1 MKSVST
7 KVLFYLG
14 FYLLLFISGC
24 KKDETI
30 INTYTKTGDATQY
43 SSDIVIEWMDI
54 FRTIAKTE
62 KLNPPRAA
70 RLYSYAGITLYESV
84 VSGMNGYNSLQNQ
97 LKDFTIPINKYKN
110 LDYTIVANDAL
121 YVIAKKLLPTL
132 SASSNKLIEDKRIA
146 FIASKQNN
154 TNSDI
159 INNSID
165 RGREIGN
172 AILLWANKDNSNN
185 LFNRNYTTPSRI
197 GHPEFWA
204 PTDAVNI
211 HPIEPYWGE
220 VRPFAMAN
228 AKSCYIA
235 SAIPFSTTV
244 GSAFYNQAMEVVTV
258 KENLTQEQKNIAIW
272 WADVPGNT
280 STPAG
285 HWVSIENI
293 IAKQKNLNL
302 AQAAE
307 MYALVGIAL
316 GDAFIS
322 CWESKYRINL
332 LRPKTYIQEFIAGQ
346 SNWEPTWQT
355 PPFPEYT
362 SGHSVCSGAAAT
374 VLTHLFG
381 DISFIDNTNTSLGIN
396 QRTFISFNSAAQ
408 EAAISR
414 LYGGIHYREAI
425 ELGLQ
430 QGALVAQACINN
442 IQLK

>member
-1 MKSVST
+1 MNKIST
-7 KVLFYLG
+7 KIYACLILIT
-14 FYLLLFISGC
+14 LFISSC
-24 KKDETI
+24 KKEDNNI
-30 INTYTKTGDATQY
+30 INNTKTGDATQY
-43 SSDIVIEWMDI
+43 TSDIATEWMEI
-54 FRTIAKTE
+54 FRTVAKTE
-62 KLNPPRAA
+62 NLNPPRAA
-70 RLYSYAGITLYESV
+70 RLYSYAGITLYESI

-97 LKDFTIPINKYKN
+97 LTDLTSIPQNNYSD

-121 YVIAKKLLPTL
+121 YVIAKNLLPSL
-132 SASSNKLIEDKRIA
+132 SIVSNKLIEDKRTT
-146 FIASKQNN
+146 FIASKQNTVSSN
-154 TNSDI
+154 VL
-159 INNSID
+159 NNSID
-165 RGREIGN
+165 RGRKVGA
-172 AILLWANKDNSNN
+172 AILQWANQDNSNS
-185 LFNRNYTTPSRI
+185 LFNRAYITPSRAD
-197 GHPEFWA
+197 HPEFWQ
-204 PTDAVNI
+204 PTDAVNLK
-211 HPIEPYWGE
+211 PLEPYWSE

-228 AKSCYIA
+228 ANSCYVA

-244 GSAFYNQAMEVVTV
+244 GSAFYNQALEVVTV
-258 KENLTQEQKNIAIW
+258 KENLTPEQENVAIW
-272 WADVPGNT
+272 WADVPSVT
-280 STPAG
+280 ATPAG

-307 MYALVGIAL
+307 MYAMVGIVL

-346 SNWEPTWQT
+346 STWEPTWQT

-374 VLTHLFG
+374 MLTHLFG
-381 DISFIDNTNTSLGIN
+381 DVTFTDNTNTSLGIN
-396 QRTFISFNSAAQ
+396 QRIYSSFNNAAQ

-430 QGALVAQACINN
+430 QGALVAQAAISNIN
-442 IQLK
+442 IK

>member
-1 MKSVST
+1 MMKIST
-7 KVLFYLG
+7 KISILF
-14 FYLLLFISGC
+14 LFFVILISGC
-24 KKDETI
+24 QKNDIK
-30 INTYTKTGDATQY
+30 NNSKTGDATKY
-43 SSDIVIEWMDI
+43 TADVATDWMEVI
-54 FRTIAKTE
+54 RTVAKTE
-62 KLNPPRAA
+62 KLNPPRAS
-70 RLYSYAGITLYESV
+70 RLYSYTGITLYESV
-84 VSGMNGYNSLQNQ
+84 VSGMDGYKSLQNQ
-97 LKDFTIPINKYKN
+97 LKGLSSIPTNRYSE
-110 LDYTIVANDAL
+110 LDYTVVANDAM
-121 YVIAKKLLPTL
+121 YVIAKNLLPKL
-132 SASSNKLIEDKRIA
+132 SATSDALIENKRNS
-146 FIASKQNN
+146 FIASKQSNIN
-154 TNSDI
+154 TTVL
-159 INNSID
+159 NNSID

-172 AILLWANKDNSNN
+172 AILQWANQDNSNS
-185 LFNRNYTTPSRI
+185 LFNRSYTTPSRI

-211 HPIEPYWGE
+211 LPIEPYWGE
-220 VRPFAMAN
+220 VRPFAMQN

-244 GSAFYNQAMEVVTV
+244 GSAFYNQALEVVTV
-258 KENLTQEQKNIAIW
+258 KTNLTQEQKDIAIW
-272 WADVPGNT
+272 WADVPGV
-280 STPAG
+280 TPTPSG
-285 HWVSIENI
+285 HWISIENI

-322 CWESKYRINL
+322 CWECKYRVNL
-332 LRPKTYIQEFIAGQ
+332 LRPKTYIQEFIAGE
-346 SNWEPTWQT
+346 SNWEPTWAT
-355 PPFPEYT
+355 PAFPEYT

-381 DISFIDNTNTSLGIN
+381 DITFTDNTNTSLGIN
-396 QRTFISFNSAAQ
+396 QRTFSSFNNAAQ

-430 QGALVAQACINN
+430 QGKLVAQSTISN

>member
-1 MKSVST
+1 MKRIST
-7 KVLFYLG
+7 KISTF
-14 FYLLLFISGC
+14 FILLILFISSC
-24 KKDETI
+24 QKEET
-30 INTYTKTGDATQY
+30 NNNTKTGDATQY
-43 SSDIVIEWMDI
+43 SSDIAVEWMEI

-62 KLNPPRAA
+62 KLNPPRAS

-84 VSGMNGYNSLQNQ
+84 VSGMSGYKSLDNQ
-97 LKDFTIPINKYKN
+97 LKGFTEVPLSTNTD
-110 LDYTIVANDAL
+110 LDYSIVANDAL
-121 YVIAKKLLPTL
+121 YVIAKNLLPTL
-132 SASSNKLIEDKRIA
+132 SIASNKLIEDKKAA
-146 FIASKQNN
+146 FIESKRN
-154 TNSDI
+154 TINSTVL
-159 INNSID
+159 NNSIE
-165 RGREIGN
+165 RGRKIGN
-172 AILLWANKDNSNN
+172 YILQWANQDNSNG
-185 LFNRNYTTPSRI
+185 LFTRAYTTPSRI
-197 GHPEFWA
+197 GHPEFWQ

-211 HPIEPYWGE
+211 HPLEPYWSE
-220 VRPFAMAN
+220 VRPFAMTN
-228 AKSCYIA
+228 AQSCYVA

-258 KENLTQEQKNIAIW
+258 KENLTTEQANIAVW
-272 WADVPGNT
+272 WADVPGAT

-307 MYALVGIAL
+307 MYALVGITL

-322 CWESKYRINL
+322 CWESKYKVNL

-346 SNWEPTWQT
+346 ANWEPTWQT

-374 VLTHLFG
+374 MLTHLFG
-381 DISFIDNTNTSLGIN
+381 TLTFTDDTNTSFGIN
-396 QRTFISFNSAAQ
+396 QRTFTSFNEAAQ

-430 QGALVAQACINN
+430 QGGLVAQAAINT
-442 IQLK
+442 IHLK